1 VWPDIDVS
9 PPGKL
14 ASAPPHTG
22 VPMTHTSTR
31 LGHRRIILALFAATS
46 VTACAT
52 PNVAPSGFL
61 GSYEALQASDETGA
75 VRVATSSAETL
86 FGYTSVMIDEPS
98 LLEAR
103 LSQRD
108 ADAMRG
114 ALTEAL
120 HAELALDREIVMV
133 SAAGTLRVRYA
144 IIQVKTSNVALNAL
158 TTVIIGAVDYGALA
172 LEAEVT
178 DSVTGERLASMTWA
192 RGAKAFNVLGAYS
205 STGNARAL
213 APDFAKRL
221 AKLISPKMPG

>member
-1 VWPDIDVS
+1 
-9 PPGKL
+9 
-14 ASAPPHTG
+14 
-22 VPMTHTSTR
+22 MTFVSTR
-31 LGHRRIILALFAATS
+31 PDHRRIIFALIAAAS

-61 GSYEALQASDETGA
+61 GGYEALQASNETGA

-103 LSQRD
+103 LSQHD

-114 ALTEAL
+114 ALKEAL
-120 HAELALDREIVMV
+120 EAELSFDREIVMA
-133 SAAGTLRVRYA
+133 SAVGTLRVRYA
-144 IIQVKTSNVALNAL
+144 IIQVETSNVALNAL
-158 TTVIIGAVDYGALA
+158 TTVIIGAVDYGSLA

-178 DSVTGERLASMTWA
+178 DSVTGEWLASMTWA
-192 RGAKAFNVLGAYS
+192 RGAKALNVLGAYS

-221 AKLISPKMPG
+221 AKLISPRMPG